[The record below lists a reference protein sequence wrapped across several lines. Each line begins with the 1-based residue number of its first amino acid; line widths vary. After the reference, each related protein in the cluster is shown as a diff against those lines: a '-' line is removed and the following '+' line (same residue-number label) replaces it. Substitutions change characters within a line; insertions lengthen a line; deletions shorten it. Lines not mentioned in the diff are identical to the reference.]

1 MDTCHEPGMPSP
13 EAGSGERLAWFRPME
28 IPDLAPEEL
37 RRIASLAADIRL
49 SDPRIDALSHFGAG
63 VHKGIGAGACVWF
76 GDTAEIPLL
85 GRNRKERLDY
95 RLAWLARDKDIVVM
109 GGRNSP
115 AFEAYQRGWLDA
127 PGLRYLNVD
136 PETSSPRRAAS
147 MICLREPAGFEPLC
161 RALAGRD
168 SVTLHAHITTGTIWA
183 LAARLN
189 QATGA
194 EIFVAGPPP
203 LLSRHANNK
212 IWFGEV
218 AQRLLGTG
226 TVPPK
231 RTAYSGSAL
240 TRHVADLAGEWDRL
254 VVKVPDS
261 AGSVGN
267 LPIRSEDIKRLKP
280 AVLRRHL
287 MAALSVNDQLP
298 VFPMLVEVWDA
309 NVLTSPS
316 VQTWIPNPEEGPPL
330 VEKIFEQV
338 LQGEQAT
345 FAGAV
350 AAVLP
355 PAVEAQLINGAQ
367 QLAALFQQ
375 LGYFGRCS
383 FDAIVTGANLEKAAV
398 HWIEC
403 NARWGG
409 ASIPMSLVHRLAQ
422 PGAQPHYCIV
432 QNDDGPYRALDF
444 ADALREFA
452 DVAAS
457 PDLRSGILF
466 LTPGM
471 TESGAGCHFL
481 ALGPD
486 VHAARNLAASTM
498 QRLRMPPE
506 VARGVADV
514 A

>member
-1 MDTCHEPGMPSP
+1 MDKHHEPGLPSSEP
-13 EAGSGERLAWFRPME
+13 GSGERQPAFRPME
-28 IPDLAPEEL
+28 IHELAPEAS

-49 SDPRIDALSHFGAG
+49 SDARIDAVSHFGAG
-63 VHKGIGAGACVWF
+63 VHKGIGAGSCVWF

-85 GRNRKERLDY
+85 GRSSNRRFDY
-95 RLAWLARDKDIVVM
+95 RLAWLARDRDIVVM

-115 AFEAYQRGWLDA
+115 SFEAYQRGWLDA

-136 PETSSPRRAAS
+136 PETAAPRRAAS
-147 MICLREPAGFEPLC
+147 TICLRDAAGFEPLC
-161 RALAGRD
+161 AALAGQG

-189 QATGA
+189 QVTGA
-194 EIFVAGPPP
+194 RVFVAGPPP
-203 LLSRHANNK
+203 LLSRRANNK

-231 RTAYSGSAL
+231 RTAHSGSAL
-240 TRHVADLAGEWDRL
+240 TRHVAELAGEWDRL
-254 VVKVPDS
+254 VIKVPDS

-267 LPIRSEDIKRLKP
+267 FPIRSEDIIRLRP
-280 AVLRRHL
+280 AALRRHL
-287 MAALSVNDQLP
+287 MGVLSVNGRAP

-330 VEKIFEQV
+330 VERIFEQV
-338 LQGEQAT
+338 LHGEHAT
-345 FAGAV
+345 FTGAV
-350 AAVLP
+350 SANLP
-355 PAVEAQLINGAQ
+355 PVVEAKLVDGAQ
-367 QLAALFQQ
+367 QLATLFQQ

-383 FDAIVTGANLEKAAV
+383 FDAIVTGKSLKEATV

-409 ASIPMSLVHRLAQ
+409 ASIPMSLVHRLAE
-422 PGAQPHYCIV
+422 PGVQPHYCIV

-471 TESGAGCHFL
+471 TESGVGCHFL

-486 VHAARNLAASTM
+486 ADAARDLAASTQ
-498 QRLRMPPE
+498 QRLRVSPAD
-506 VARGVADV
+506 ARGRVDV

>member
-1 MDTCHEPGMPSP
+1 MDKCHEPGLPSSEP
-13 EAGSGERLAWFRPME
+13 GSGDRLRSFRPME
-28 IPDLAPEEL
+28 IQGLAPEAL

-49 SDPRIDALSHFGAG
+49 SDARIDAVSPFGAG
-63 VHKGIGAGACVWF
+63 VHKGIGAGSCVWF

-85 GRNRKERLDY
+85 GRNSNRRFDY
-95 RLAWLARDKDIVVM
+95 RLAWLARDGDIVVM

-127 PGLRYLNVD
+127 PGLRYLNID
-136 PETSSPRRAAS
+136 PETATPRRAAS
-147 MICLREPAGFEPLC
+147 TICLRDPAGFALLC
-161 RALAGRD
+161 AALAGQD

-194 EIFVAGPPP
+194 RVFVAGPPP
-203 LLSRHANNK
+203 LLSRRANNK

-218 AQRLLGTG
+218 AQRLLGAG

-231 RTAYSGSAL
+231 RTAHSCSAL
-240 TRHVADLAGEWDRL
+240 TRHVADLAGEWERL

-267 LPIRSEDIKRLKP
+267 FPIRSEDIKRLKP
-280 AVLRRHL
+280 AELRRHL
-287 MAALSVNDQLP
+287 MATLPVNGQLP

-338 LQGEQAT
+338 LQGEHAT
-345 FAGAV
+345 FTGAV
-350 AAVLP
+350 SAALP

-383 FDAIVTGANLEKAAV
+383 FDAIVTGKSLEQATV

-409 ASIPMSLVHRLAQ
+409 ASIPMSLVHRLAE
-422 PGAQPHYCIV
+422 PGAEPHYCIV

-444 ADALREFA
+444 ADALREIS

-466 LTPGM
+466 VTPGM
-471 TESGAGCHFL
+471 TESGVGCHFI
-481 ALGPD
+481 AFGPD
-486 VHAARNLAASTM
+486 AHAARNLAASTM
-498 QRLRMPPE
+498 QRLRVSPE
-506 VARGVADV
+506 VARDTADV

>member
-1 MDTCHEPGMPSP
+1 MNEGHQPGLSSS
-13 EAGSGERLAWFRPME
+13 EAGSGSGFLSFRPRQ
-28 IPDLAPEEL
+28 IPELASKAL
-37 RRIASLAADIRL
+37 RRIASLAADLRL
-49 SDPRIDALSHFGAG
+49 SDARIDDLSPFGAG
-63 VHKGIGAGACVWF
+63 VHKGIGAGPCVWF
-76 GDTAEIPLL
+76 GDTAEIPLM
-85 GRNRKERLDY
+85 GRNPEARFDY
-95 RLAWLARDKDIVVM
+95 RLAWLARDNDIVVM
-109 GGRNSP
+109 GGRHFP

-127 PGLRYLNVD
+127 SGLRYLNVD
-136 PETSSPRRAAS
+136 PETASPRRATS
-147 MICLREPAGFEPLC
+147 TICLRDPAGFDRLC
-161 RALAGRD
+161 GALAGQA

-194 EIFVAGPPP
+194 KVFVAGPPP
-203 LLSRHANNK
+203 LLSRRANDK

-231 RTAYSGSAL
+231 RTAHSGSAL
-240 TRHVADLAGEWDRL
+240 TRHVTELAWEWDRL
-254 VVKVPDS
+254 VIKVPDS

-267 LPIRSEDIKRLKP
+267 FPIRSEDIRGLKP
-280 AVLRRHL
+280 AALRRHL
-287 MAALSVNDQLP
+287 TRVLSVNGRAP

-316 VQTWIPNPEEGPPL
+316 VQTWIPHPEEGPPL

-345 FAGAV
+345 FTGAV
-350 AAVLP
+350 SAGLSP
-355 PAVEAQLINGAQ
+355 PVEAALTAGAQ
-367 QLAALFQQ
+367 QLATLFQQ

-383 FDAIVTGANLEKAAV
+383 FDAIVTGASLDKGAV

-409 ASIPMSLVHRLAQ
+409 ASIPMSLVHRLAE
-422 PGAQPHYCIV
+422 PGAEPRYCIV

-452 DVAAS
+452 DVAPS
-457 PDLRSGILF
+457 PGLRSGILF

-471 TESGAGCHFL
+471 TESGLGCHFL

-486 VHAARNLAASTM
+486 ADTARNLAASTM
-498 QRLRMPPE
+498 QRLRVSPE
-506 VARGVADV
+506 VVRGTADV